1 MFAFLCK
8 TSSPLPG
15 NNVSDH
21 QALLSFKAN
30 LIGDPLR
37 SWNESTHFCKWLN
50 NLTGTFPSEF
60 RSLSKLQYVR
70 VVYNHLMGE
79 IPAFLGNFSS
89 LQILSFSGNNFKGK
103 IPASFGCLPQLY
115 TLSLFENSLTST
127 IPISIFNISSLA
139 NIDVQENQLQGY
151 LPSNLG
157 TTLPNLEYFNIGEN
171 LLVGRLP
178 PSISN
183 ATSLWHYDV
192 RYNGFIG
199 GVPSFSGLKRLK
211 VLALLHNPLGNGK
224 STDLNFL
231 SSLLNSTA
239 SLLNIGLDKCNFGG
253 VLPTFIGNFSN
264 LKNFFISQNVITG
277 DLPSEFHLLVNLQH
291 LYLEENQLSGEI
303 PMEGVFQNKT
313 EVELGGNNLLC
324 GEYGMGS
331 AVSTLGDMYS
341 YGILLLEIFTG
352 KSPTSYIFNDC
363 LNLHNYVKM
372 AIPDHVVEI
381 MDPKLFHKEVDATP
395 ATLVRRDQI
404 LECLVSI
411 FEVGIACSVELPGK
425 RMNIGC
431 AIKELSSV
439 NDNLMELGDFEA
451 ISL

>member
-1 MFAFLCK
+1 MIRDEKDDNNGPVSWTSATCGDRRRRDSNLRRRGTERPLRILLFLPFSDFVVFRVSSRDTFLMEVAGTIADD
-8 TSSPLPG
+8 TSNWEIPK
-15 NNVSDH
+15 NVSH
-21 QALLSFKAN
+21 CVNLMVLLLGF
-30 LIGDPLR
+30 
-37 SWNESTHFCKWLN
+37 N
-50 NLTGTFPSEF
+50 NLTGKFPLEF
-60 RSLSKLQYVR
+60 GSLSKLQYVG
-70 VVYNHLMGE
+70 VVFNHLMGE
-79 IPAFLGNFSS
+79 MPAFLGNFSS
-89 LQILSFSGNNFKGK
+89 LKYLSFSGNYFKGK
-103 IPASFGCLPQLY
+103 IPASFGCLPQLFG
-115 TLSLFENSLTST
+115 LSLFQNSLTST
-127 IPISIFNISSLA
+127 IPISIFNLSSLTTFDA
-139 NIDVQENQLQGY
+139 QENQLQGY

-211 VLALLHNPLGNGK
+211 VLVLFHNPLGNGK

-239 SLLNIGLDKCNFGG
+239 SLL
-253 VLPTFIGNFSN
+253 VM
-264 LKNFFISQNVITG
+264 
-277 DLPSEFHLLVNLQH
+277 DL
-291 LYLEENQLSGEI
+291 
-303 PMEGVFQNKT
+303 
-313 EVELGGNNLLC
+313 
-324 GEYGMGS
+324 EYGMGS

-411 FEVGIACSVELPGK
+411 FEVGVACSVELPGK

-439 NDNLMELGDFEA
+439 KDNLMELGDFEA